1 MDYKAF
7 LENKTVVSKDTGFT
21 IKREDLNSNLF
32 EYQKDIVVWSLK
44 KGKSAIFADCGL
56 GKSLMQLEW
65 SNKVHERTNGPI
77 LILAPLAVTLILL
90 SSSNF

>member
-32 EYQKDIVVWSLK
+32 EYQKAIVVWSLK
-44 KGKSAIFADCGL
+44 KGK
-56 GKSLMQLEW
+56 
-65 SNKVHERTNGPI
+65 
-77 LILAPLAVTLILL
+77 
-90 SSSNF
+90 